1 MAGFFNRRDTPNLDL
16 STIGLGFVSDVNFLA
31 RSYQH
36 FLSLNLSMN
45 VVKKIDIT
53 FLLRFPNVQ
62 TLDLSRNCLE
72 TLDVNDQLSFRN
84 LLVLNISHN
93 LISSV
98 HPFTFSN
105 LSLEI
110 LDLSYNRLIRFWVAD
125 YEINQL
131 FINDNK
137 ISQIEIDSGHF
148 KEMKVLNAN
157 NNKLRIFQ
165 VQLLN
170 FNYKF

>member
-1 MAGFFNRRDTPNLDL
+1 MAEHFNRRATPNLEL
-16 STIGLGFVSDVNFLA
+16 STIGLGFVEDQSFLE

-45 VVKKIDIT
+45 VMRKIDIT

-62 TLDLSRNCLE
+62 TLDLSRNCL
-72 TLDVNDQLSFRN
+72 TSLDVKDQLSFRN
-84 LLVLNISHN
+84 LLVLNLSNN
-93 LISSV
+93 LITSV

-105 LSLEI
+105 LSLDT
-110 LDLSYNRLIRFWVAD
+110 LDLSHNNLIRFWVAD

-131 FINDNK
+131 FINNNK

-148 KEMKVLNAN
+148 KELKLLDAS
-157 NNKLRIFQ
+157 NNKIRMFQ
-165 VQLLN
+165 VRILSLIWS
-170 FNYKF
+170 